1 MVDTFS
7 QEEFMDMLL
16 MKAGEVRQPLYGLFE
31 LTPRCNLSCR
41 MCYINLPAGHPI
53 RNKELSPS
61 QWIKIA
67 KEAVDEGMV
76 FVTLSGGE
84 VFLRRDFFE
93 IYEPLT
99 RLGVF
104 IIIYTNGNLIT
115 RDIASRLAES
125 PPLRVEVSL
134 YGATERTYEEVTQ
147 IPGSFARCLRG
158 IEALLE
164 YNIPVLIKSTLTR
177 QNIAELEAMRRLAH
191 GYGVPFLSAWVLTKR
206 RDQLVSKVE
215 ECRIPPSEGVQLE
228 ASDEAVVK
236 EWQAAL
242 LRGVGDASQNFYC
255 SAGKSYFVI
264 NSLGEMNACVDLPF
278 PKARPLAIG
287 FRKAWEMVQRFVDF
301 MSAPSHVCQKCEV
314 RALCPRCPAWS
325 YLETG
330 TFTEPVPY
338 LCEIA
343 LERKKRYAPNIRS

>member
-1 MVDTFS
+1 MIDTFS
-7 QEEFMDMLL
+7 QEFIRKLVE
-16 MKAGEVRQPLYGLFE
+16 KAAEERRPLDGVFE
-31 LTPRCNLSCR
+31 LTARCNLSCR
-41 MCYINLPAGHPI
+41 MCYINLPAGHPV

-67 KEAVDEGMV
+67 REAVDEGML
-76 FVTLSGGE
+76 FVTLTGGE

-104 IIIYTNGNLIT
+104 IIIFTNGTLIT

-134 YGATERTYEEVTQ
+134 YGATEGTYEEVTRV
-147 IPGSFARCLRG
+147 PGSFARCLQG
-158 IEALLE
+158 IETLLE
-164 YNIPVLIKSTLTR
+164 YNIPVLLKSTLTR

-191 GYGVPFLSAWVLTKR
+191 GYGVPFIASWLLTKR
-206 RDQLVSKVE
+206 RDHLASEVE
-215 ECRIPPSEGVQLE
+215 ECRLPPSECLRLE
-228 ASDEAVVK
+228 ASDNVSVK
-236 EWQAAL
+236 EWQAML
-242 LRGVGDASQNFYC
+242 LRGEEDASQNLYC
-255 SAGKSYFVI
+255 YAGKASFVI
-264 NSLGEMNACVDLPF
+264 NPLGEMNICIDLPF
-278 PKARPLAIG
+278 PSARPLETG
-287 FRKAWEMVQRFVDF
+287 FKKAWEMVQRFVDS
-301 MSAPSHVCQKCEV
+301 MPPPSPICQNCENRV
-314 RALCPRCPAWS
+314 FCHRCPAWS

-343 LERKKRYAPNIRS
+343 LERRKCYAPNNRS